1 MTYDIYMIDTLTTL
15 QELVYIKINVAAWY
29 IIYNIENR

>member
-15 QELVYIKINVAAWY
+15 QELVYIKINVAA
-29 IIYNIENR
+29 